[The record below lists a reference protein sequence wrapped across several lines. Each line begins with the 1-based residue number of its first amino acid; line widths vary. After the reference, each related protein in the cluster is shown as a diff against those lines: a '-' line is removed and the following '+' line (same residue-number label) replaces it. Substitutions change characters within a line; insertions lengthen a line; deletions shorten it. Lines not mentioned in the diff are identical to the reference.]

1 MSNPDYRIP
10 DDIAV
15 EVLAE
20 AARLYAEASK
30 GFSFADLQQ
39 ACSEAQIPPHTIRQ
53 AIKNVEDKRLREQTK
68 RQLFQDYIK
77 QQVKKGMATGIAFL
91 IPALAISSIFIF
103 RSQLEPVVSKLLSS
117 FKPDQQ
123 QSNASFKTLTVEK
136 GKLKYFTDPKG
147 LSIAINDVS
156 SYESSVS
163 GTIGTDGYESLNIKN
178 TECKAVALAEGLESY
193 EYKHCKDSGGKVGQ
207 FYNYKG
213 IYNYRIKIIE
223 INRDSATFQIDQ
235 QGQESQSAVKRL
247 EEKVEQLQK
256 QGKELQGKINELQIE
271 NADNRQKLQWR
282 DKEIERLQQENR
294 KQVMQY

>member
-10 DDIAV
+10 DDMAV

-68 RQLFQDYIK
+68 RQQFQEYIK
-77 QQVKKGMATGIAFL
+77 QQVKKGMTTGIAFL

-103 RSQLEPVVSKLLSS
+103 QSQLKPVLSKLLSS

-123 QSNASFKTLTVEK
+123 QSNASLKTLTIER

-147 LSIAINDVS
+147 LSIAISDVS
-156 SYESSVS
+156 LYEPVN
-163 GTIGTDGYESLNIKN
+163 GTIGTDGYESLNITN
-178 TECKAVALAEGLESY
+178 TECKAPPLDRSSLESY
-193 EYKHCKDSGGKVGQ
+193 EYERCQNSGGKVGQ

-247 EEKVEQLQK
+247 EEKIEQLQK
-256 QGKELQGKINELQIE
+256 QGKELKGKINELQIE
-271 NADNRQKLQWR
+271 NAVN
-282 DKEIERLQQENR
+282 
-294 KQVMQY
+294 KQNL